1 MEEKKNILTY
11 EGLRRYEDELHELKA
26 VKRQEGAQKI
36 KEAREQGDLSEN
48 AEYDAA
54 KDEQA
59 MIEAEIKKI
68 EAQIENAVVIEEV
81 QGGRT
86 VTLGCTVT
94 LLDLTYNEEE
104 EWTIVGT
111 SEASFSEHK
120 LSNDSPLAKAIIG
133 KKKGSVV
140 QVTDVAEPYE
150 VKIVDIK

>member
-1 MEEKKNILTY
+1 MANEFYITQKGLDELKEKLNIL
-11 EGLRRYEDELHELKA
+11 KV
-26 VKRQEGAQKI
+26 VKRPEASERI
-36 KEAREQGDLSEN
+36 KQAREYGDLSEN

-59 MIEAEIKKI
+59 MIEAEIKKM

-81 QGGRT
+81 QGGKT
-86 VTLGCTVT
+86 VTIGCTVM
-94 LLDLTYNEEE
+94 LLDLTYDEEE

-133 KKKGSVV
+133 KKKGSVAE
-140 QVTDVAEPYE
+140 VTDVAEPYK

>member
-1 MEEKKNILTY
+1 MANEFYITQK
-11 EGLRRYEDELHELKA
+11 GLDELKEKLNELKV
-26 VKRQEGAQKI
+26 VKRPEASERI
-36 KEAREQGDLSEN
+36 KQAREYGDLSEN

-120 LSNDSPLAKAIIG
+120 LSNDSPLAKAIIR

>member
-1 MEEKKNILTY
+1 MANEFYITQK
-11 EGLRRYEDELHELKA
+11 GLDELKDKLNDLKLN
-26 VKRQEGAQKI
+26 KRPEASERI
-36 KEAREQGDLSEN
+36 KQAREYGDLSEN

-81 QGGRT
+81 QGSKT
-86 VTLGCTVT
+86 VTIGCTVT
-94 LLDLTYNEEE
+94 LLDLAYNEEE

-133 KKKGSVV
+133 GKKGGVV
-140 QVTDVAEPYE
+140 EVTDVAEPYK
-150 VKIVDIK
+150 VKILEIK

>member
-1 MEEKKNILTY
+1 MANEFYITQKGLDELKEKLNIL
-11 EGLRRYEDELHELKA
+11 KV
-26 VKRQEGAQKI
+26 VKRPEASERI
-36 KEAREQGDLSEN
+36 KQAREYGDLSEN

-59 MIEAEIKKI
+59 MIEAEIKKM

-81 QGGRT
+81 QGGKT
-86 VTLGCTVT
+86 VTIGCTVT
-94 LLDLTYNEEE
+94 LLDLTYDEEE

-120 LSNDSPLAKAIIG
+120 LSNDSPLATAIIG
-133 KKKGSVV
+133 KKKGSVAE
-140 QVTDVAEPYE
+140 VTDVVEPYK

>member
-1 MEEKKNILTY
+1 MANEFYITQK
-11 EGLRRYEDELHELKA
+11 GLDELKEKLNELKV
-26 VKRQEGAQKI
+26 VKRPEASERI
-36 KEAREQGDLSEN
+36 KQAREYGDLSEN

-111 SEASFSEHK
+111 SEASFSDHK
-120 LSNDSPLAKAIIG
+120 LSNDSPLAKAITG